1 MVVLPDGDVAVQT
14 SESTP
19 VAFYEIDTQA
29 VARAQ
34 RDYPCY
40 VKE

>member
-1 MVVLPDGDVAVQT
+1 MVVTADGEVAVQT
-14 SESTP
+14 SEASP
-19 VAFYEIDTQA
+19 IAFCEIDTQA
-29 VARAQ
+29 VASAQ